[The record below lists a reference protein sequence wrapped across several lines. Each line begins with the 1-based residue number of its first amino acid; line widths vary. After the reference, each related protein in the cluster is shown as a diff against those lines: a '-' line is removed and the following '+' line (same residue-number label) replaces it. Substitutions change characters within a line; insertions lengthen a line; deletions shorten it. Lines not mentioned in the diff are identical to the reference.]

1 MANGKGTCPVF
12 IVDAFTEQRFA
23 GNQAAVCL
31 IDQELESDLYQKIAA
46 EFNLSETVF
55 PIPLVGEKGDSSYSL
70 EEKFRL
76 ANRFSLRWF
85 TPTKEVPLCGHATLA
100 TAHVLFNEIGN
111 VNESI
116 VFDTL
121 SGPLPVKRVGS
132 GLLEMDFPAFQL
144 SDPTAQPHS
153 QGTLGKVS
161 KQMADTLV
169 GSGNWTHL
177 VYASTDRGDNRLIV
191 AVKPTISR
199 AEFESIAPD
208 PSDLLRIDPTGAH
221 IHGVVLTTS
230 PEKSR
235 EQGYTNEDGEQ
246 AVDYACRYFP
256 PWVGIREDPA
266 CGSAQCA
273 LAPYWAARLNKEGT
287 PLRGVQCYPGR
298 GADFIVQLSADRKRV
313 ILRGNGVTG
322 VRGRMEL

>member
-100 TAHVLFNEIGN
+100 TALVLFNEIGN
-111 VNESI
+111 VNKSI

-121 SGPLPVKRVGS
+121 SGPLSVKRVGE

-144 SDPTAQPHS
+144 SDPTSHPS
-153 QGTLGKVS
+153 LGHIS
-161 KQMADTLV
+161 KQMADTIV
-169 GSGNWTHL
+169 GSGNWAHL
-177 VYASTDRGDNRLIV
+177 AYATTGHDRRLIV
-191 AVKPTISR
+191 ALKSTISR
-199 AEFESIAPD
+199 AEFESLKPSS
-208 PSDLLRIDPTGAH
+208 SDLLQFDPTGVH
-221 IHGVVLTTS
+221 IHGVVLTAS
-230 PEKSR
+230 PESATK
-235 EQGYTNEDGEQ
+235 QGYADQGHGEQ
-246 AVDYACRYFP
+246 AAVDYACRYFA
-256 PWVGIREDPA
+256 PWVGVYEDPA

-273 LAPYWAARLNKEGT
+273 LAPYWADRLKKGNT

-298 GADFIVQLSADRKRV
+298 GGDFIVQLSTDQKRV
-313 ILRGNGVTG
+313 LLRGKAVAV